1 METSSR
7 KLKLKRNQAKRHMDI
22 RPVQVLLQVLVS
34 LWKSGLSEF
43 FLLIKYCVRHL
54 QGQALGELLKL
65 ERMSL
70 TLIHLFF
77 STTCSMITR
86 ITSDILSY

>member
-1 METSSR
+1 MD
-7 KLKLKRNQAKRHMDI
+7 KL
-22 RPVQVLLQVLVS
+22 PVQMLLQVLVS
-34 LWKSGLSEF
+34 LWKCGLSEF
-43 FLLIKYCVRHL
+43 FLLIKYCVGHL
-54 QGQALGELLKL
+54 QGQALGALLKL

-77 STTCSMITR
+77 STKKSMISR